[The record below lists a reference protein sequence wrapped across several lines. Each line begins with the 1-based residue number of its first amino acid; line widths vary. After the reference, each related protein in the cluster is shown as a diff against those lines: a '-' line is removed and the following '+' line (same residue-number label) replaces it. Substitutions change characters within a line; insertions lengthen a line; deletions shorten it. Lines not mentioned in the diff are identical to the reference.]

1 MTHELTYS
9 IAELT
14 PYIDWTY
21 FLHAWKV
28 PAASAEAVTLQA
40 EAAKVLQ
47 ELNDDEAIS
56 IKGLVGIFAAGSR
69 GDDIL
74 ITADDGRLNVVPCL
88 RQQHTS
94 PGAPCLCLADFI
106 HPLEHGAAVD
116 KIGVFATSADYRPN
130 HRNTNDAYRQI
141 MTQTLCDRLAEAA
154 ACRLHEEV
162 RKRLWG
168 YAPEEELTI
177 HDLLH
182 EHHQG
187 IRPATGY
194 PSLPDQ
200 SINFILSP
208 LIGMNRI
215 GITLTENG
223 AMQPSASVSGLMI
236 AHPAARY
243 FAVGPIDETQL
254 HDYAM
259 RRGLDEDRV
268 RQFLTANYRQ

>member
-1 MTHELTYS
+1 
-9 IAELT
+9 
-14 PYIDWTY
+14 
-21 FLHAWKV
+21 
-28 PAASAEAVTLQA
+28 
-40 EAAKVLQ
+40 
-47 ELNDDEAIS
+47 
-56 IKGLVGIFAAGSR
+56 
-69 GDDIL
+69 
-74 ITADDGRLNVVPCL
+74 
-88 RQQHTS
+88 
-94 PGAPCLCLADFI
+94 
-106 HPLEHGAAVD
+106 
-116 KIGVFATSADYRPN
+116 
-130 HRNTNDAYRQI
+130 

-162 RKRLWG
+162 RRKLWG

-208 LIGMNRI
+208 LIGMDRI